1 MEQVRLCRAVFLDL
15 AKAYNTVD
23 HQIFLSKLS
32 AYGLSGNSP
41 QWYSSYITDRKQ
53 RTCMLWEGDVD
64 NELPVTQ
71 GVPQDNISGPLLFV
85 IYINDLPSI
94 LECCCASLYADD
106 TMIYCYDSSSQELS
120 GLSEKLNRDLLTVAK
135 WVNDHK
141 LTLNL
146 EIEKLRYV
154 QSSIKLR
161 DACLVPRTKTFTYLK
176 VA

>member
-1 MEQVRLCRAVFLDL
+1 MEQVRLCKAVFLDL
-15 AKAYNTVD
+15 TKAFDTVD
-23 HQIFLSKLS
+23 HQILLSKLS
-32 AYGLSGNSP
+32 AYGLSGNSL
-41 QWYSSYITDRKQ
+41 QWFSSYITDRKQ
-53 RTCMLWEGDVD
+53 RTCCGKEMS

-71 GVPQDNISGPLLFV
+71 GMPQGNISGPLLFV

-120 GLSEKLNRDLLTVAK
+120 EKLNRDLLTVAK

-146 EIEKLRYV
+146 EIEKLRYKAV
-154 QSSIKLR
+154 
-161 DACLVPRTKTFTYLK
+161 
-176 VA
+176 